1 VDKARR
7 TELTITSLKHATQV
21 PGHGDGPPPRA
32 VAPRAAAAG
41 PGRPRRT
48 PLPIRAAERRRW
60 TADLLGPAFAGLVVH
75 GAGGMGK
82 STLAAAITARVGQ
95 LEPGRVPVR
104 LAGEVSADRLL
115 AALGAA
121 LQASPA
127 VAACHTAAAV
137 AAVDA
142 AGRAGEPGADRLARL
157 REHVLGQVPM
167 LVVLDDF
174 DDNTSAGEGPRGVRD
189 PELAGLLRNWLREP
203 GLSRLL
209 ITCRHPFELPGAG
222 RGLGVR
228 HLGPLSRSAAAELA
242 RSLPACRLLAEAEV
256 DLAWRLLGGHPL
268 AMEYLDS
275 VLGPGQAGFSGV
287 AARLGRAIQA
297 RTGYAM
303 PGVVPGARHS
313 PLAGPPPEA
322 EAIALTACDELLGD
336 LWDGLSAAA
345 QAVLTSALVYRVP
358 VPDGAPLLPAGPG
371 GQSAGL
377 SGPLA
382 ECAAA
387 GLITAE
393 AGGEPGSGADGQAGG
408 GPGTLS
414 VHRWTAWQ
422 LHHRLA
428 SGARAAELTGGR
440 RAARLAAGRG
450 AAELAGGRGPA
461 RLAGGR
467 GAAELAGGRRAAR
480 LAAGPGTAEL
490 AAAHRRAAGYWQQRA
505 AAAPQDPGILPE
517 LRYHLAEAAALDR
530 ESRPAARPTVSAAR
544 RRLRAASAVT
554 AFAAVVT
561 GGALAAGHLAAS
573 TGQQRGAPGQLT
585 ASAQAAP
592 SRAVPSPAVISPAAV
607 RAQAAA
613 WVAAQVSRQLAVAC
627 DPAMCAALRSAGFP
641 GRRLLVIRPGAA
653 APPGAALIIAP
664 PVPHRQLGGLLA
676 GRYTPGLLAGFGS
689 GPDQIEVRAVAAGDA
704 AAYQAGLAADLSERV
719 AAGNQ
724 LLGNPSVSAT
734 AAARADLAAGRV
746 DSRLLITLATMADTE
761 PVRVLSFGDSGPG
774 AGRGTPQR
782 ATEITTGGGPG
793 KLGYLLAFA
802 RAQRPPYRPAL
813 ARIIRAGVGTRALHI
828 EFTAPSPLG
837 LLPHQ

>member
-1 VDKARR
+1 
-7 TELTITSLKHATQV
+7 
-21 PGHGDGPPPRA
+21 
-32 VAPRAAAAG
+32 
-41 PGRPRRT
+41 
-48 PLPIRAAERRRW
+48 
-60 TADLLGPAFAGLVVH
+60 
-75 GAGGMGK
+75 MGK

-121 LQASPA
+121 LHASPA

-142 AGRAGEPGADRLARL
+142 AGRAGEPWADRLARL
-157 REHVLGQVPM
+157 REHVLGQVPV

-174 DDNTSAGEGPRGVRD
+174 DDNTSAGEGPQGVRD

-209 ITCRHPFELPGAG
+209 ITCRHPLELPGAG
-222 RGLGVR
+222 RELGVR

-275 VLGPGQAGFSGV
+275 VLGPGQAGFPGV

-297 RTGYAM
+297 RTGCAM

-322 EAIALTACDELLGD
+322 EAIALAACDELLGD

-345 QAVLTSALVYRVP
+345 QAVLTSALVYRMP
-358 VPDGAPLLPAGPG
+358 VPDGAPLLPAGQG
-371 GQSAGL
+371 GQLAGL

-382 ECAAA
+382 ECTAA
-387 GLITAE
+387 GLITAG

-408 GPGTLS
+408 EPGTLS

-428 SGARAAELTGGR
+428 CGPRPAELAAGR
-440 RAARLAAGRG
+440 RAAK
-450 AAELAGGRGPA
+450 LAGGR
-461 RLAGGR
+461 R
-467 GAAELAGGRRAAR
+467 AAELAGGRRAAG

-490 AAAHRRAAGYWQQRA
+490 AAAHRRAAGYWQHRA
-505 AAAPQDPGILPE
+505 AAAPQDPVALPE
-517 LRYHLAEAAALDR
+517 LRYHLAEAAALDLAR
-530 ESRPAARPTVSAAR
+530 RPAARPTVSAGR
-544 RRLRAASAVT
+544 RRLRAASAVA

-561 GGALAAGHLAAS
+561 GGALAAGHLASS
-573 TGQQRGAPGQLT
+573 TGAGHQSGAPGQVT
-585 ASAQAAP
+585 APAQAAP
-592 SRAVPSPAVISPAAV
+592 SRAVPSPAAV

-653 APPGAALIIAP
+653 APPGAALIIGP
-664 PVPHRQLGGLLA
+664 PAPHRQLGGLLA
-676 GRYTPGLLAGFGS
+676 GRYTPGPLAGFGS
-689 GPDQIEVRAVAAGDA
+689 GPDQIEVRAVAAGGA
-704 AAYQAGLAADLSERV
+704 AAYQAGLAADLSERQ

-724 LLGNPSVSAT
+724 LLRNTSVSAT
-734 AAARADLAAGRV
+734 AAAQADLAAGRV
-746 DSRLLITLATMADTE
+746 DSRLLITLATMADTD

-774 AGRGTPQR
+774 AGRGTPLR
-782 ATEITTGGGPG
+782 AAEITTAGGPG

-813 ARIIRAGVGTRALHI
+813 ARIIRAGAGTRALRI
-828 EFTAPSPLG
+828 EFTAPSPFG

>member
-1 VDKARR
+1 
-7 TELTITSLKHATQV
+7 
-21 PGHGDGPPPRA
+21 
-32 VAPRAAAAG
+32 
-41 PGRPRRT
+41 
-48 PLPIRAAERRRW
+48 
-60 TADLLGPAFAGLVVH
+60 
-75 GAGGMGK
+75 MGK

-121 LQASPA
+121 LHASPA

-142 AGRAGEPGADRLARL
+142 AGRAGEPWADRLARL
-157 REHVLGQVPM
+157 REHVLGQVPV

-174 DDNTSAGEGPRGVRD
+174 DDNTSAGEGPQGVRD

-209 ITCRHPFELPGAG
+209 ITCRNPLELPGAG

-275 VLGPGQAGFSGV
+275 VLGPGQAGFPGV
-287 AARLGRAIQA
+287 ADRLGRVIQA

-322 EAIALTACDELLGD
+322 EAIALAACDELLGD

-345 QAVLTSALVYRVP
+345 QALLTSALVYRVP

-371 GQSAGL
+371 GQLAGL

-382 ECAAA
+382 ECTAA
-387 GLITAE
+387 GLISAG

-408 GPGTLS
+408 EPGTLS

-428 SGARAAELTGGR
+428 SGPRPAELAAGR
-440 RAARLAAGRG
+440 RAAKLAGGRQPAELAAGRRAAKLAG
-450 AAELAGGRGPA
+450 GRRPAELAGGR
-461 RLAGGR
+461 R
-467 GAAELAGGRRAAR
+467 AAELAGGRRAAR
-480 LAAGPGTAEL
+480 LAAGPGTAGL

-505 AAAPQDPGILPE
+505 AAAPQDPGVLPE
-517 LRYHLAEAAALDR
+517 LRYHLAEAAALDLA
-530 ESRPAARPTVSAAR
+530 SRPAARPTVSAGR
-544 RRLRAASAVT
+544 RRLRAASAVA

-561 GGALAAGHLAAS
+561 GGALAAGHLASS
-573 TGQQRGAPGQLT
+573 TAAGQQSGAPGQVT
-585 ASAQAAP
+585 APAQAAP
-592 SRAVPSPAVISPAAV
+592 SRAVPSPAMV
-607 RAQAAA
+607 RAHAAA

-653 APPGAALIIAP
+653 TPPGAALIIGP

-676 GRYTPGLLAGFGS
+676 GRYAPGLLAGFGS
-689 GPDQIEVRAVAAGDA
+689 GPGQIEVRAVAAGGA
-704 AAYQAGLAADLSERV
+704 AAYQAGLAADLSERQ

-734 AAARADLAAGRV
+734 AAAQADLATGRV

-774 AGRGTPQR
+774 AGRGTPLR
-782 ATEITTGGGPG
+782 AAEITTGGGPG
-793 KLGYLLAFA
+793 KPGYLLAFA

-813 ARIIRAGVGTRALHI
+813 ARIIRAGAGTRALRI
-828 EFTAPSPLG
+828 EFTAPSPFG